1 MIKTLLLGLLGLAWG
16 GFWGLVRDQDGPY
29 WKGKPADASGNK
41 WKEVGVALFG
51 LPAAL
56 VVYWSW
62 PPEPWWGGLVAAIF
76 ILVMLGGPWSFGHPK
91 GYAQLDSE
99 RSKFLLAGL
108 SALPGIGPGV
118 VLVALGWWWL
128 APWPA
133 TPRPA
138 IRPQRPGPPL
148 RPGGGGRPCE
158 PGAGD
163 AGPGAAIGTGPFMTG
178 HGDSIRVKS
187 PPF

>member
-99 RSKFLLAGL
+99 RSKFMLAGL

-133 TPRPA
+133 VAGAWTLGAYLLARKL
-138 IRPQRPGPPL
+138 RGPDPH
-148 RPGGGGRPCE
+148 PYPHSTE
-158 PGAGD
+158 IGAVL
-163 AGPGAAIGTGPFMTG
+163 GAAVFYSVTLMLLG
-178 HGDSIRVKS
+178 
-187 PPF
+187 